1 MRVFTWIIDILAAV
15 HECFWMLYLAKKL
28 LNVKIETGKF
38 GKLIVGL
45 TFVGYT
51 VLNLVLQTSPYV
63 IFAACL
69 FMIGVLWWFG
79 NGKLFVTSAIV
90 VLYHMILAAMTAVLV
105 VLFGLYCSE
114 HQIIFVS
121 QEVDGN
127 YIVFRMIQIVLWLL
141 INVGVHLGFK
151 CRELKYKKIYL
162 SILSFIGVIAVIYF
176 LRDYV
181 EISIPWLIHYIGMM
195 EQITRDYYFVDT
207 FLAYGTLFLFL
218 NIGYGIYAIF
228 TYKKVW
234 QERELVVERNKLLED
249 KYTQLDNYYTSNAK
263 LYHDMSSHLQTIR
276 YMAQKQDVANIVEY
290 VDGIERGIRKGVVS
304 AWTGIGVVDAILSE
318 FERRAKEQG
327 IDFEINAELILG
339 NLSVENWELCSIFSN
354 LLNNCME
361 ANPTKVRIS
370 VKMVGQ
376 MFFVRTQNDYVGERK
391 VVNGRY
397 ESSKENGKHHG
408 WGLRNIEEITQ
419 KYGGNVEIQEFKG
432 MFCVDVMLN
441 IH

>member
-28 LNVKIETGKF
+28 LNVKIENGKF

-45 TFVGYT
+45 TFIGYT

-263 LYHDMSSHLQTIR
+263 LYHDMSSH
-276 YMAQKQDVANIVEY
+276 
-290 VDGIERGIRKGVVS
+290 
-304 AWTGIGVVDAILSE
+304 
-318 FERRAKEQG
+318 
-327 IDFEINAELILG
+327 
-339 NLSVENWELCSIFSN
+339 
-354 LLNNCME
+354 
-361 ANPTKVRIS
+361 
-370 VKMVGQ
+370 
-376 MFFVRTQNDYVGERK
+376 
-391 VVNGRY
+391 
-397 ESSKENGKHHG
+397 
-408 WGLRNIEEITQ
+408 
-419 KYGGNVEIQEFKG
+419 
-432 MFCVDVMLN
+432 
-441 IH
+441 